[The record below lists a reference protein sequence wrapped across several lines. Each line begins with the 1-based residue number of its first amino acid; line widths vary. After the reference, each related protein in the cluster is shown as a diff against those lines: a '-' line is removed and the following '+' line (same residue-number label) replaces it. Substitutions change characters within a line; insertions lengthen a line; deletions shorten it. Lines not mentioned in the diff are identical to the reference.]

1 MRERLLWFITRPE
14 RDPATHLEAL
24 LALRDATDNFKVK
37 WSGNREAH
45 LNYEQSLIKYG
56 VKRENI
62 SRDGSGG
69 RTWAAMLKTFAYCY
83 TNTEGFLVPTRVGQ
97 SLLSKHKVAEN
108 IKKQILTLQIP
119 NAYFLESGFK
129 PKFAEGFQIRPARFL
144 MKLTNQES
152 LNYYV
157 TKKEITYFALK
168 AQKDTDLEKVTE
180 EIQKFRLASPLEQ
193 ESMKA
198 EIAQIFDHRERSDK
212 GARAFESAHSDVA
225 HTFMLICNYTGLV
238 EYIRGDAL
246 RIDPEKS
253 QEIQEAVE
261 FHDERYPFNT
271 RYMISLERMAES
283 NGLDV
288 ERYKA
293 SKMGSIKQATNRSK
307 MQRKIDRMLEGI
319 PNPSVLSVNDL
330 KQILESELPSRE
342 AEVAAEMIA
351 SQELASISS
360 EFVRSYLAETN
371 DRIFEDKTAEIF
383 KALGFEVVMR
393 PKSVNL
399 VRTEVEIL
407 LKYGLNSCAIID
419 AKMYRPKFALP
430 AHLISHMASEYIP
443 NYDKFEG
450 RDVKFFG
457 YVTVA
462 DFGGEK
468 GLEKITRT
476 VYEKTLPGRNIQGIM
491 ITASALL
498 AFLDYC
504 MEENLNNDE
513 RVELFL
519 RSIKNKGYKS
529 FGQLLNNITSLV

>member
-1 MRERLLWFITRPE
+1 
-14 RDPATHLEAL
+14 
-24 LALRDATDNFKVK
+24 
-37 WSGNREAH
+37 
-45 LNYEQSLIKYG
+45 
-56 VKRENI
+56 
-62 SRDGSGG
+62 
-69 RTWAAMLKTFAYCY
+69 
-83 TNTEGFLVPTRVGQ
+83 
-97 SLLSKHKVAEN
+97 
-108 IKKQILTLQIP
+108 
-119 NAYFLESGFK
+119 
-129 PKFAEGFQIRPARFL
+129 
-144 MKLTNQES
+144 
-152 LNYYV
+152 
-157 TKKEITYFALK
+157 
-168 AQKDTDLEKVTE
+168 
-180 EIQKFRLASPLEQ
+180 
-193 ESMKA
+193 
-198 EIAQIFDHRERSDK
+198 
-212 GARAFESAHSDVA
+212 
-225 HTFMLICNYTGLV
+225 
-238 EYIRGDAL
+238 
-246 RIDPEKS
+246 
-253 QEIQEAVE
+253 
-261 FHDERYPFNT
+261 
-271 RYMISLERMAES
+271 
-283 NGLDV
+283 
-288 ERYKA
+288 
-293 SKMGSIKQATNRSK
+293 
-307 MQRKIDRMLEGI
+307 
-319 PNPSVLSVNDL
+319 
-330 KQILESELPSRE
+330 
-342 AEVAAEMIA
+342 MIA